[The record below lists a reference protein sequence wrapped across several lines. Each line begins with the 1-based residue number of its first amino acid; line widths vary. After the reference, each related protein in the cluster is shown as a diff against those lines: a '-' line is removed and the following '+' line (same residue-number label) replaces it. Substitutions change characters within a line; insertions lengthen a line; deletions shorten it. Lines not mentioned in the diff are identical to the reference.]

1 MIIENKKYMD
11 MDNKKINK
19 KYIGLGCYVISYEN
33 IKNVK
38 IVCYICSGWI
48 CYILFYE
55 KLSIKTS
62 YKKVSI

>member
-33 IKNVK
+33 KKNM
-38 IVCYICSGWI
+38 
-48 CYILFYE
+48 
-55 KLSIKTS
+55 
-62 YKKVSI
+62 

>member
-19 KYIGLGCYVISYEN
+19 KYIGLGCYVISDEN
-33 IKNVK
+33 KKNVK
-38 IVCYICSGWI
+38 IICYICWGWI

-55 KLSIKTS
+55 KL
-62 YKKVSI
+62 